1 MKKYFITLLLIIS
14 LSSMAQ
20 VAMGTTSPNARAVLD
35 LVSTTQGFL
44 PPRMTQVQRN
54 TIASP
59 VPAGLIVW
67 CIDCGVSGEIQV
79 YNGTTWTNFIG
90 AAASATVPSA
100 PTSIVATSGDMQ
112 ASIAFVTP
120 VNTGGSDIT
129 GYTVTSSSGSL
140 TVSGTSSPI
149 LVTGLNNGTT
159 YTFTVVATNSV
170 GSSVASVA
178 SNTVTPSVFVCG
190 NSTVTFMYKSSS
202 VTYGTVVSANSKCW
216 LDRNLGATRVAASST
231 DAASSGDLFQWGRGD
246 DGHQTRTSGITSF
259 LSTTDT
265 PDNSDFIIVF
275 QSPADWRQGQNSSL
289 WQGVNG
295 TNNPCPKGYRV
306 PTQEE
311 LAAEFTSWNSN
322 NSAGAYA
329 SPLKLPVTSSRQ
341 SNTGI
346 VNNPGYGFYWSSTSL
361 LSAVGTE
368 QSGILN
374 FYSTNLRF
382 QDVQRSAGAAVR
394 CLKD

>member
-1 MKKYFITLLLIIS
+1 MKNYFIILLLIIS

-20 VAMGTTSPNARAVLD
+20 VAIGTTSPNARAVLD

-44 PPRMTQVQRN
+44 PPRMSQVQRN

-90 AAASATVPSA
+90 VAASVAVPDA
-100 PTSIVATSGDMQ
+100 PTAVVSTSGNAQ
-112 ASIAFVTP
+112 ASIAFVAP
-120 VNTGGSDIT
+120 VNTGGSVIT

-149 LVTGLNNGTT
+149 LVTGLTNGTT
-159 YTFTVVATNSV
+159 YAFTVVATNAV
-170 GSSVASVA
+170 GSSVASAA
-178 SNTVTPSVFVCG
+178 SNTVLGCGASVAF
-190 NSTVTFMYKSSS
+190 TYKGSS
-202 VTYGTVVSANSKCW
+202 VTYGSVPSSGKCW

-246 DGHQTRTSGITSF
+246 DGHQTITSGITST
-259 LSTTDT
+259 LSSTDT
-265 PDNSDFIIVF
+265 PGNSDFITVTLN
-275 QSPADWRQGQNSSL
+275 PADWRQGQNENL
-289 WQGVNG
+289 WQGANG
-295 TNNPCPKGYRV
+295 INNPCPNGYRL
-306 PTQEE
+306 PTEAE
-311 LAAEFTSWNSN
+311 LIAELTSWNSN

-329 SPLKLPVTSSRQ
+329 SPLKLPVTSVRQ

-346 VNNPGYGFYWSSTSL
+346 VNNPSYGFYWSSTSSL
-361 LSAVGTE
+361 IGTGMGM
-368 QSGILN
+368 QS
-374 FYSTNLRF
+374 
-382 QDVQRSAGAAVR
+382 
-394 CLKD
+394 K